1 MTIQKLRHVYLL
13 TKHHHK
19 IISHSKWIVVLQFHY
34 SSLKQRSIKLVNAH
48 VCFHREEGRLSN
60 FLYQVEVMM
69 MHWFSWMLLLAK
81 YEALQGHPQIPRR
94 SKVWKWWSDTAIT
107 SRHSRCNQSLIHQN
121 PNFWHSRKQHKLSTP
136 NHPKRNPNYV
146 IAKAKT
152 KTPPKLIN
160 DPTQFDNFYW
170 RKNSM
175 KKEYSWPCEKL
186 SLISNVHPLAIIDHP
201 LYLILKS
208 FLSVHLYVKWT
219 FTWRNSWDVN
229 HNPFYD
235 SFEFAP
241 SSVFCLEKTWYKIWC
256 KLYGC
261 LD

>member
-1 MTIQKLRHVYLL
+1 MKPYKAT
-13 TKHHHK
+13 HK
-19 IISHSKWIVVLQFHY
+19 FP
-34 SSLKQRSIKLVNAH
+34 
-48 VCFHREEGRLSN
+48 EGL
-60 FLYQVEVMM
+60 
-69 MHWFSWMLLLAK
+69 K
-81 YEALQGHPQIPRR
+81 YENDEVILQLPRGIQGATKA
-94 SKVWKWWSDTAIT
+94 ST
-107 SRHSRCNQSLIHQN
+107 SRFGATKT

-201 LYLILKS
+201 LYLALLKS

-241 SSVFCLEKTWYKIWC
+241 SSVFVWRKLGTKSGVSYTGVWISSLQIIFFAVLGAPWCLF
-256 KLYGC
+256 C
-261 LD
+261 LL